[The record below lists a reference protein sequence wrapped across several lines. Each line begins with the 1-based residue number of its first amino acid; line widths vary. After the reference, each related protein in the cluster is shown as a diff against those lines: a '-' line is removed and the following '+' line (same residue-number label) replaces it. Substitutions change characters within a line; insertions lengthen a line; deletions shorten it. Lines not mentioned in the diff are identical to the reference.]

1 MKRSW
6 VSWKYA
12 LIVIGLGILTMLVM
26 DFNNRMAD
34 LRRLSK
40 KSQEVAVEATQLH
53 ETEMALETQ
62 IAYATSPAAVED
74 WAYGEGRQAKE
85 GDVIVVPVGQSGS
98 APEPTPVP
106 TQIVVPQ
113 SNWETWLSLFIDSP
127 PDFLLGNTQ
136 STPTQTPININPQ

>member
-6 VSWKYA
+6 LSWKYA
-12 LIVIGLGILTMLVM
+12 LIVIGLGVLTMVIM

-40 KSQEVAVEATQLH
+40 KSQEVAGEATHLH

-62 IAYATSPAAVED
+62 IAFATSQVGVEQ
-74 WAYGEGRQAKE
+74 WAHQEGHLVREGE
-85 GDVIVVPVGQSGS
+85 VIVVPVGQTGS
-98 APEPTPVP
+98 APESTPVP
-106 TQIVVPQ
+106 TQVAIPR

-127 PDFLLGNTQ
+127 PAFLQ
-136 STPTQTPININPQ
+136 SRQQITPTPIP

>member
-6 VSWKYA
+6 LSWKYA

-40 KSQEVAVEATQLH
+40 KNQEVASEATQLH

-62 IAYATSPAAVED
+62 IAFATSQAAVEQ
-74 WAYGEGRQAKE
+74 WAYQEGRQVRE
-85 GDVIVVPVGQSGS
+85 GEVIIVPVGQSGNT
-98 APEPTPVP
+98 PESTPIP
-106 TQIVVPQ
+106 TQIVLPRR
-113 SNWETWLSLFIDSP
+113 NWETWLSLFIDSP
-127 PDFLLGNTQ
+127 PAFLQGSQ
-136 STPTQTPININPQ
+136 QITPTQIP